1 MRGWSRGAPH
11 REGYIRAVRTPL
23 LLTALLLLPTPA
35 FAAPPDLMG
44 ATLMSAIP
52 AVESCRAAA
61 ISRKEPA
68 VGTLSVIIEPGDE
81 GAMVGSA
88 SSLELSNALITCIT
102 DRLGTVRLPPDA
114 TGHEAV
120 WTLPAKG
127 GVGLVMHVT
136 EAMVDP
142 TPPNLAPQTVWV
154 DKLESSRPIVVDP
167 TVEAAFAAALPGVRA
182 CRDDGKKKGLRADG
196 TVTTEF
202 YLLADEPVVGP
213 TYSKTVDPAVLACV
227 HKALMATNVP
237 KYPDATDLQLFLPV
251 TGPIDLGFGRQ
262 KLSDVTPEYRAL
274 VKARLETDA
283 PYFALCYFAAGTDGE
298 LPHVGP
304 AEIAIAGNGVVIDAR
319 AHTDLEV
326 ERCVRTLTMGIRFPE
341 FPGESTIVGHSFEPV
356 RPVPMPVDRVSQIRG
371 CLSPLDL
378 EGLKVGLFRGG
389 ASPIAILPKRSTPG
403 IDLLAG
409 TPNVRACLTLAM
421 ASLPDPD
428 TIYYFV
434 GPIDM
439 SIDNSE

>member
-1 MRGWSRGAPH
+1 M
-11 REGYIRAVRTPL
+11 RTPL

-68 VGTLSVIIEPGDE
+68 VGTLSVIIEPSDE

-88 SSLELSNALITCIT
+88 SSLDLSNALITCIT

-136 EAMVDP
+136 EAIVDP
-142 TPPNLAPQTVWV
+142 TPPNLTPQTVWV

-167 TVEAAFAAALPGVRA
+167 TVEAAFAAALPGVKA
-182 CRDDGKKKGLRADG
+182 CRDDGRQKGLRADG
-196 TVTTEF
+196 AVTTEF

-237 KYPDATDLQLFLPV
+237 KYPDATEVQLYLPV
-251 TGPIDLGFGRQ
+251 TGPIDLKFGRP

-274 VKARLETDA
+274 VGARIETDA
-283 PYFALCYFAAGTDGE
+283 RYFALCYFAGGSDGE
-298 LPHVGP
+298 LPHAGP

-319 AHTDLEV
+319 AHTDVEV
-326 ERCVRTLTMGIRFPE
+326 ERCLRRLTMRIRFPE
-341 FPGESTIVGHSFEPV
+341 FPGDSTIVGHSFEPL
-356 RPVPMPVDRVSQIRG
+356 RPVQMPVDKVSLIRG
-371 CLSPLDL
+371 CLGRGDEDDLD
-378 EGLKVGLFRGG
+378 VALFRGG
-389 ASPIAILPKRSTPG
+389 ASPIAFLARLSTPAV
-403 IDLLAG
+403 DLLVG
-409 TPNVRACLTLAM
+409 TPNVRACLTQAM

-428 TIYYFV
+428 TLYFF
-434 GPIDM
+434 GPAD
-439 SIDNSE
+439 